1 MRAVSAISLVIVLG
15 LLLAERYLSLRLTD
29 LVVVCAAVWMLTAP
43 CSIAPFMVSI
53 LRRLRWSLARPQP
66 RPSPPSLARLAKAL
80 GTPILSPTMVVD
92 IDKPNAWTDGTTLF
106 ITRGF
111 EPFLETADGEA
122 ILAHELAHAKLQ
134 HPIKYGLLLMAVAF
148 ISLLFGVQFSAFH
161 DALAVAMT
169 LFAFLT
175 LGALVFPVASRR
187 MEHDANAE
195 ACKVVDPAVLIRA
208 IKALKPREQ
217 WGLESDSHP
226 SVEAR
231 IHRIRSL
238 QQVQDNHVVGG

>member
-80 GTPILSPTMVVD
+80 GTLILSPTMVVD

-122 ILAHELAHAKLQ
+122 ILAHELAHAKLKHRTKHLQ
-134 HPIKYGLLLMAVAF
+134 LFGIVFF

-169 LFAFLT
+169 LFTFFT
-175 LGALVFPVASRR
+175 LGAFVFPLASRS
-187 MEHDANAE
+187 MEYDADAL
-195 ACKVVDPAVLIRA
+195 ACKVVEPDTLIRA
-208 IKALKPREQ
+208 LKALRPKER
-217 WGLESDSHP
+217 WGLESDTHP
-226 SVEAR
+226 SLEAR
-231 IHRIRSL
+231 IHRL
-238 QQVQDNHVVGG
+238 QSV